1 MKNFLAVLLAA
12 CLFQISACNKPKD
25 NDEFCEEVVSFATQ
39 TEDVNLVLQVYNG
52 GHTSYEVEYGAAG
65 FKLGSGTKKT
75 VLATNP
81 VIENLAYG
89 TYDIYMR
96 LLCADGKLYT
106 RWSSAVQFVIDGTTT
121 NCTEPTN
128 LSASLTS
135 SEARLSWSSYQN
147 GFYDVQYGPTGFKLG
162 DGEIIRTNST
172 YTIDAALKAN
182 TTYDFYVRGNCGGNK
197 FSKWAGPQSFFSSKD
212 YNQGLVP
219 CNTPTNLYAYR
230 VNSMEINFQ
239 FTASGA
245 LSYEYSFTAS
255 STSPGSINSTV
266 NTSGT
271 VAIST
276 GSSSVSYFW
285 VRAKCLNGSFT
296 SWDKVAIQ

>member
-1 MKNFLAVLLAA
+1 MKYFLPLLITLY
-12 CLFQISACNKPKD
+12 LFQISACSKPKD
-25 NDEFCEEVVSFATQ
+25 NDEFCEEVVNFSTQ

-96 LLCADGKLYT
+96 VLCADGKLYT

-121 NCTEPTN
+121 SCDVPTN
-128 LSASLTS
+128 LAASLTS
-135 SEARLSWSSYQN
+135 SEARLSWSGFQH
-147 GFYDVQYGPTGFKLG
+147 GFYDVQYGTTGFKLG
-162 DGEIIRTNST
+162 DGEMIRTNSV
-172 YTIDAALKAN
+172 YTTAAALKAN

-197 FSKWAGPQSFFSSKD
+197 FSKWVGPQSFFSAKD
-212 YNQGLVP
+212 YNQGLVQCLVP
-219 CNTPTNLYAYR
+219 SNLYAYR

-245 LSYEYSFTAS
+245 LNYEYSFTAS
-255 STSPGSINSTV
+255 STSPGSINSTT

-271 VAIST
+271 VGIST
-276 GSSSVSYFW
+276 GSASVNYFW
-285 VRAKCLNGSFT
+285 VRSKCLDGSFT
-296 SWDKVAIQ
+296 SWAKVAL